1 MDGSREQ
8 VIGADRRDRQRRLR
22 RSILVAVPLGFLGYF
37 FVYPVASIL
46 GISLFGEAGFSF
58 SAFSAVASRGSL
70 RGAIWFTLWQAT
82 ASTILTLIVAMPAAY
97 VFARFSFPGK
107 SFFRA
112 AITVPFVLPTVVV
125 GAAYLAMLGPN
136 GPLGIDLRQTIWAI
150 LIAHVFYNY
159 AVVVRTVGGL
169 WAHLDP
175 RLEEAARM
183 LGAGRWRTF
192 REVSLPLLRPAI
204 AAAASIVFLF
214 TFTSFGV
221 VLILGGFEFSTI
233 EVEIWRQTTAFLDLP
248 VAGALAVVQLLGISS
263 ILVAY
268 SRYQE
273 RRSTELQLRP
283 VTEVARRPR
292 GWREAGLVWGVL
304 GFTGLFLGAPLAV
317 LAGRSLRVGDGYGV
331 DAYSSLGRA
340 DSSLVPPAEAI
351 GNSVLFAFGAT
362 AIALI
367 IGTMAAALI
376 AYHRSAISRWFD
388 VVLMLPLGTSAVTIG
403 FGFLVALDTPIDL
416 RTAPI
421 LVPIAHALVA
431 IPFVVR
437 TEVPVMRSVRTRLRE
452 AAGVL
457 GAPPGR
463 VWREIDLP
471 LIFRSMLVGAGFAFA
486 ISLGEFGAT
495 SFIARPDAPTL
506 PVAIFQL
513 LGRAG
518 AANFSQ
524 AMALSTILMGLTAV
538 SILSI
543 ERFRIGEMGEF

>member
-1 MDGSREQ
+1 MISSGALNRRRR
-8 VIGADRRDRQRRLR
+8 IGKAAL
-22 RSILVAVPLGFLGYF
+22 IAVPFTFLGYF
-37 FVYPVASIL
+37 FLYPLVSVL
-46 GISLFGEAGFSF
+46 GISFFPDGEFSLSSF
-58 SAFSAVASRGSL
+58 STVLSRGSL
-70 RGAIWFTLWQAT
+70 REAIWFTVWQAV
-82 ASTILTLIVAMPAAY
+82 ASTLLTLVVAMPAAY

-125 GAAYLAMLGPN
+125 GAAYLALLGPN
-136 GPLGIDLRQTIWAI
+136 GPLGIDLRQTVWAI
-150 LIAHVFYNY
+150 LIAHIFYNY

-204 AAAASIVFLF
+204 AAASSIVFLF

-221 VLILGGFEFSTI
+221 VLILGGLSYSTI

-248 VAGALAVVQLLGISS
+248 VAGALAVLQLVGISA

-273 RRSTELQLRP
+273 RRSVEQQLRP
-283 VTEVARRPR
+283 VVEVARRPR
-292 GWREAGLVWGVL
+292 GRREQGLVWGTL
-304 GFTGLFLGAPLAV
+304 GFTGLFLGTPLAV
-317 LAGRSLRVGDGYGV
+317 LVGQSLRVGGGYGF
-331 DAYSSLGRA
+331 DAYRSLA
-340 DSSLVPPAEAI
+340 DASATLVPPVEAI
-351 GNSVLFAFGAT
+351 GNSALFATTAT

-367 IGTMAAALI
+367 VGILAAVLI
-376 AYHRSAISRWFD
+376 AYYRGAVSRWFD

-403 FGFLVALDTPIDL
+403 FGFLIALDTPIDL

-421 LVPIAHALVA
+421 LVPIAHSLVA

-437 TEVPVMRSVRTRLRE
+437 TAVPVMRSVRTRLRE
-452 AAGVL
+452 AGAVL
-457 GAPPGR
+457 GAPPAR

-471 LIFRSMLVGAGFAFA
+471 LVFRAMLVGAGFAFA

-506 PVAIFQL
+506 PIAIFRL

-518 AANFSQ
+518 AANFAQ
-524 AMALSTILMGLTAV
+524 AMALSTVLMVMTAA
-538 SILSI
+538 SILAI
-543 ERFRIGEMGEF
+543 ERFRVGEMGEF

>member
-1 MDGSREQ
+1 MDRSRER
-8 VIGADRRDRQRRLR
+8 VIGEDRRNRQRRLR
-22 RSILVAVPLGFLGYF
+22 RFVLVAVPLAFLGYF

-46 GISLFGEAGFSF
+46 GISLFREAGFSF
-58 SAFSAVASRGSL
+58 SAFSAVASRSSL

-248 VAGALAVVQLLGISS
+248 VAGALAVVQLVGISS

-283 VTEVARRPR
+283 VTEVARKPR
-292 GWREAGLVWGVL
+292 GWREAGLMWGVL

-317 LAGRSLRVGDGYGV
+317 LAGRSLRVGDGYGF
-331 DAYSSLGRA
+331 DAYQSLGSTG
-340 DSSLVPPAEAI
+340 SSLVAPAEAI
-351 GNSVLFAFGAT
+351 GNSALYAFAAT

-367 IGTMAAALI
+367 VGTMAAALI
-376 AYHRSAISRWFD
+376 AYHRSAVSRWFD
-388 VVLMLPLGTSAVTIG
+388 VLLMLPLGTSAVTIG

-452 AAGVL
+452 AGAVL

-486 ISLGEFGAT
+486 LSLGEFGAT
-495 SFIARPDAPTL
+495 SFIARPDTPTL

-524 AMALSTILMGLTAV
+524 AMALSTILMGLTAI

>member
-1 MDGSREQ
+1 VDGSRDR
-8 VIGADRRDRQRRLR
+8 VISPDRRRRLR
-22 RSILVAVPLGFLGYF
+22 VFILVAVPLSFLAYF

-46 GISLFGEAGFSF
+46 GISLFGDAGLSF
-58 SAFSAVASRGSL
+58 AAFSAVATRSSL
-70 RGAIWFTLWQAT
+70 RGAIWFTVWQAT
-82 ASTILTLIVAMPAAY
+82 ASTLLTLIVAMPAAY

-125 GAAYLAMLGPN
+125 GAAYLALLGPG

-183 LGAGRWRTF
+183 LGAGRWQTF

-221 VLILGGFEFSTI
+221 VLILGGFEYSTI

-248 VAGALAVVQLLGISS
+248 VAGALAVVQLVGISS

-283 VTEVARRPR
+283 VLEVARRPR

-304 GFTGLFLGAPLAV
+304 GFTGIYLGTPLAV
-317 LAGRSLRVGDGYGV
+317 LVGRSLRVGDGYGF
-331 DAYSSLGRA
+331 DAYRNLGSA
-340 DSSLVPPAEAI
+340 GSSLVPPVEAI
-351 GNSVLFAFGAT
+351 GNSVLFATGAT
-362 AIALI
+362 LIALTV
-367 IGTMAAALI
+367 GTMAAGLI
-376 AYHRSAISRWFD
+376 AYHRTTVSRWFD
-388 VVLMLPLGTSAVTIG
+388 VLLMLPLGTSAVTIG

-437 TEVPVMRSVRTRLRE
+437 TEVPVMRSVRSRLRE
-452 AAGVL
+452 AGAVL

-495 SFIARPDAPTL
+495 SFIARPDSPTL
-506 PVAIFQL
+506 PVAIFAL

-518 AANFSQ
+518 AVNFGQ
-524 AMALSTILMGLTAV
+524 AMALSVILMGLTAT
-538 SILSI
+538 SILAI

>member
-1 MDGSREQ
+1 MIQQPRPNWSHRVGR
-8 VIGADRRDRQRRLR
+8 
-22 RSILVAVPLGFLGYF
+22 VAIVALPLIFLGYF
-37 FVYPVASIL
+37 FLFPLASIF
-46 GISLFGEAGFSF
+46 GISLFGESGFF
-58 SAFSAVASRGSL
+58 SAFSTVAGRASL
-70 RGAIWFTLWQAT
+70 RGAIWFTVWQAV
-82 ASTILTLIVAMPAAY
+82 ASTVLTLVVAMPAAY

-125 GAAYLAMLGPN
+125 GAAYLALLGPT
-136 GPLGIDLRQTIWAI
+136 GPLGLDLRHTIWAI

-183 LGAGRWRTF
+183 LGASRWRTF

-221 VLILGGFEFSTI
+221 VLILGGFQYSTI

-248 VAGALAVVQLLGISS
+248 VAGALAVLQLVGISA

-273 RRSTELQLRP
+273 RRSIEQQLRP
-283 VTEVARRPR
+283 VTEVARPPR
-292 GWREAGLVWGVL
+292 GGKEAALVWGVL

-317 LAGRSLRVGDGYGV
+317 LVTRSLRVGDGYGF
-331 DAYSSLGRA
+331 DAYSSLGKA
-340 DSSLVPPAEAI
+340 SATLVPPVEAI
-351 GNSVLFAFGAT
+351 GNSALFAAAAM
-362 AIALI
+362 AIAI
-367 IGTMAAALI
+367 VIGTMAATII
-376 AYHRSAISRWFD
+376 AYHRGAVSRWFD
-388 VVLMLPLGTSAVTIG
+388 VLLMLPLGTSAVTIG
-403 FGFLVALDTPIDL
+403 FGFLVALDAPIDL

-452 AAGVL
+452 AGAVL
-457 GAPPGR
+457 GAPPAR

-471 LIFRSMLVGAGFAFA
+471 LIFRAMLVGAGFAFA

-506 PVAIFQL
+506 PVAIFRL

-518 AANFSQ
+518 AANFAQ
-524 AMALSTILMGLTAV
+524 AMALSTILMGMTAA
-538 SILSI
+538 SILAI
-543 ERFRIGEMGEF
+543 ERFRIGDMGEF

>member
-1 MDGSREQ
+1 MTQTAPPARRTS
-8 VIGADRRDRQRRLR
+8 IGRLVL
-22 RSILVAVPLGFLGYF
+22 IVVPLAFLGYF
-37 FVYPVASIL
+37 FLYPLVSIL
-46 GISLFGEAGFSF
+46 GISLFGDGGLSLD
-58 SAFSAVASRGSL
+58 AFSSVASRGSL
-70 RGAIWFTLWQAT
+70 REAIWFTIWQAV
-82 ASTILTLIVAMPAAY
+82 ASTLLTLVIAMPAAY

-107 SFFRA
+107 RFFRA

-125 GAAYLAMLGPN
+125 GAAYLALLGPN

-175 RLEEAARM
+175 RLEEAARV
-183 LGAGRWRTF
+183 LGASRWRTF

-204 AAAASIVFLF
+204 AAAASMVFLF

-221 VLILGGFEFSTI
+221 VLILGGFRFTTI
-233 EVEIWRQTTAFLDLP
+233 EVEIWQQTTTFLDLP
-248 VAGALAVVQLLGISS
+248 VAGALALIQLVGISA
-263 ILVAY
+263 ILAAY

-273 RRSTELQLRP
+273 RRSVEQQLRP
-283 VTEVARRPR
+283 SPEVVRTPR

-317 LAGRSLRVGDGYGV
+317 LVDRSFRLGDGYGV
-331 DAYSSLGRA
+331 DAYRALGEA
-340 DSSLVPPAEAI
+340 SATFVSPVEAI
-351 GNSVLFAFGAT
+351 GNSALFAAAAT
-362 AIALI
+362 AIAI
-367 IGTMAAALI
+367 VIGTMAATVI
-376 AYHRSAISRWFD
+376 AYHRGAVSRWFD
-388 VVLMLPLGTSAVTIG
+388 VLLMLPLGTSAVTIG
-403 FGFLVALDTPIDL
+403 FGFLVALDAPIDL

-452 AAGVL
+452 AAAVL
-457 GAPPGR
+457 GAPPAT

-471 LIFRSMLVGAGFAFA
+471 LIFRAMLVGAGFAFA

-506 PVAIFQL
+506 PVAIFRL
-513 LGRAG
+513 LSRAG
-518 AANFSQ
+518 AANFTQ
-524 AMALSTILMGLTAV
+524 AMALSTVLMGMTAA
-538 SILSI
+538 SILAI

>member
-1 MDGSREQ
+1 MIRPETP
-8 VIGADRRDRQRRLR
+8 QRRSR
-22 RSILVAVPLGFLGYF
+22 VGRVALIAIPLGFLAYF

-46 GISLFGEAGFSF
+46 GISLFGEGGFSF
-58 SAFSAVASRGSL
+58 SAFSTIASRASL
-70 RGAIWFTLWQAT
+70 RGAIWFTVWQAV
-82 ASTILTLIVAMPAAY
+82 ASTLLTLVVAMPAAY

-107 SFFRA
+107 RFFRA

-125 GAAYLAMLGPN
+125 GAAYLALLGPG

-183 LGAGRWRTF
+183 LGASRWRTF

-221 VLILGGFEFSTI
+221 VLILGGFEYSTI

-248 VAGALAVVQLLGISS
+248 VAGALAVLQLVGISS

-273 RRSTELQLRP
+273 RRSVEQQLRP
-283 VTEVARRPR
+283 AMEVARRPR
-292 GWREAGLVWGVL
+292 GWRESTQVWGVL

-317 LAGRSLRVGDGYGV
+317 LVGRSLRVGDGYGF
-331 DAYSSLGRA
+331 DAYRSLGEA
-340 DSSLVPPAEAI
+340 TATLVPPVEAI
-351 GNSVLFAFGAT
+351 GNSALFATAAM
-362 AIALI
+362 AIALVV
-367 IGTMAAALI
+367 GTMAATLI
-376 AYHRSAISRWFD
+376 AYHRSAVSRWFD
-388 VVLMLPLGTSAVTIG
+388 VLLMLPLGTSAVTIG
-403 FGFLVALDTPIDL
+403 FGFLVALDVPIDL

-452 AAGVL
+452 AAAML

-471 LIFRSMLVGAGFAFA
+471 LIFRAMLVGAGFAFA

-506 PVAIFQL
+506 PVAIFRL

-518 AANFSQ
+518 PANFTQ
-524 AMALSTILMGLTAV
+524 AMALSTILMGLTAI

-543 ERFRIGEMGEF
+543 ERFRIGDMGEF

>member
-1 MDGSREQ
+1 MIDQ
-8 VIGADRRDRQRRLR
+8 HRRNRQRRLR
-22 RSILVAVPLGFLGYF
+22 RLILVAVPLGFLGYF

-46 GISLFGEAGFSF
+46 GISLFGEDGFSF
-58 SAFSAVASRGSL
+58 SAFSAVATRSSL
-70 RGAIWFTLWQAT
+70 RGAIWFTVWQAT

-136 GPLGIDLRQTIWAI
+136 GALGIGLRRAVCAI

-248 VAGALAVVQLLGISS
+248 VAGALAVVQLVGISS

-273 RRSTELQLRP
+273 RRTTELQLRP
-283 VTEVARRPR
+283 VAEVARKPR
-292 GWREAGLVWGVL
+292 GWREAGLMWGVL
-304 GFTGLFLGAPLAV
+304 GFTGLFLGAPLAF
-317 LAGRSLRVGDGYGV
+317 LAGRSLRVGDGYGF
-331 DAYSSLGRA
+331 DAYQSLGTA
-340 DSSLVPPAEAI
+340 GSSLVPPAQAI

-367 IGTMAAALI
+367 LGTMAAALI
-376 AYHRSAISRWFD
+376 AYHRSTVSQWFD
-388 VVLMLPLGTSAVTIG
+388 VLLMLPLGTSAVTIG

-452 AAGVL
+452 AGAVL

-518 AANFSQ
+518 AANFSG
-524 AMALSTILMGLTAV
+524 AMALSTILMGLTAL

>member
-1 MDGSREQ
+1 MIERQQPNRG
-8 VIGADRRDRQRRLR
+8 RRVGRLTL
-22 RSILVAVPLGFLGYF
+22 IAVPLVFLGYF
-37 FVYPVASIL
+37 FVYPVAGIL
-46 GISLFGEAGFSF
+46 GISLFSDGGFSF
-58 SAFSAVASRGSL
+58 SAFSEVASKASL
-70 RGAIWFTLWQAT
+70 RGAIWFTIWQAV
-82 ASTILTLIVAMPAAY
+82 ASTLLTLVVAMPAAY

-125 GAAYLAMLGPN
+125 GVAYLALLGPN
-136 GPLGIDLRQTIWAI
+136 GPLGVDLRQTIWAI

-192 REVSLPLLRPAI
+192 REVSLPLLLPAI
-204 AAAASIVFLF
+204 GAAASIVFLF

-221 VLILGGFEFSTI
+221 VLILGGFSYSTI
-233 EVEIWRQTTAFLDLP
+233 EVEIWRQTTAFLNLP
-248 VAGALAVVQLLGISS
+248 VAGALAVLQLVGISA

-273 RRSTELQLRP
+273 RRAVEQQLRP
-283 VTEVARRPR
+283 VIEVARPPR
-292 GWREAGLVWGVL
+292 GRRESGLVWGVL

-317 LAGRSLRVGDGYGV
+317 LVGRSLRVGDGYGF
-331 DAYSSLGRA
+331 DAYRSLGEA
-340 DSSLVPPAEAI
+340 SATLVPPVEAI
-351 GNSVLFAFGAT
+351 GNSALFATAAM

-367 IGTMAAALI
+367 VGTMAAALI
-376 AYHRSAISRWFD
+376 AYYRGAVSRWFD
-388 VVLMLPLGTSAVTIG
+388 VLLMLPLGTSAVTIG
-403 FGFLVALDTPIDL
+403 FGFLVALDAPIDL

-437 TEVPVMRSVRTRLRE
+437 TEVPVMQSVRNRLRE
-452 AAGVL
+452 AGAVL
-457 GAPPGR
+457 GAPPMR

-471 LIFRSMLVGAGFAFA
+471 LIFRAMLVGAGFAFA

-506 PVAIFQL
+506 PIAIYRL
-513 LGRAG
+513 LSRAG
-518 AANFSQ
+518 AANFGQ
-524 AMALSTILMGLTAV
+524 AMALSTLLMGLTAA
-538 SILSI
+538 SILAI

>member
-1 MDGSREQ
+1 MISPPRPNWRGR
-8 VIGADRRDRQRRLR
+8 VARLVL
-22 RSILVAVPLGFLGYF
+22 IAVPVVFLGYF
-37 FVYPVASIL
+37 FLYPVASIL
-46 GISLFGEAGFSF
+46 GISLFGEDGFSF
-58 SAFSAVASRGSL
+58 SAFSAVASRASL
-70 RGAIWFTLWQAT
+70 RGAIWFTVWQAV
-82 ASTILTLIVAMPAAY
+82 ASTLLTLVVAMPAAY

-125 GAAYLAMLGPN
+125 GAAYLALLGPT

-183 LGAGRWRTF
+183 LGASRWRTF

-221 VLILGGFEFSTI
+221 VLILGGFSYSTI

-248 VAGALAVVQLLGISS
+248 IAGALAALQLVGISA

-273 RRSTELQLRP
+273 RRTVEQQLRP
-283 VTEVARRPR
+283 VVEVARPPR
-292 GWREAGLVWGVL
+292 GRREGALVWGVL

-317 LAGRSLRVGDGYGV
+317 LVGRSLRVGDGYGF
-331 DAYSSLGRA
+331 DAYRSLGEA
-340 DSSLVPPAEAI
+340 SATLVPPIEAI
-351 GNSVLFAFGAT
+351 GNSAIFAAT
-362 AIALI
+362 AMAIALI
-367 IGTMAAALI
+367 VGTMAATLI

-388 VVLMLPLGTSAVTIG
+388 VLLMLPLGTSAVTIG

-452 AAGVL
+452 AGAVL

-471 LIFRSMLVGAGFAFA
+471 LIFRAMLVGAGFAFA
-486 ISLGEFGAT
+486 LSLGEFGAT

-506 PVAIFQL
+506 PIAIFRL
-513 LGRAG
+513 LSRAG
-518 AANFSQ
+518 AANFTQ
-524 AMALSTILMGLTAV
+524 AMALSTILMGLTAA
-538 SILSI
+538 SILAI

>member
-1 MDGSREQ
+1 MIRQ
-8 VIGADRRDRQRRLR
+8 DRPKRPGRLR
-22 RSILVAVPLGFLGYF
+22 RFVLIAIPLGFLGYF
-37 FVYPVASIL
+37 FIYPVASIL
-46 GISLFGEAGFSF
+46 GISLFGEGGFSF
-58 SAFSAVASRGSL
+58 SAFSAIAVRPSL

-82 ASTILTLIVAMPAAY
+82 ASTLATLMIAMPAAY
-97 VFARFSFPGK
+97 VFARFAFPGK

-125 GAAYLAMLGPN
+125 GAAYLAMLGPD

-248 VAGALAVVQLLGISS
+248 VAGALAVVQLVGISS

-283 VTEVARRPR
+283 VVEVAHPPR
-292 GWREAGLVWGVL
+292 GWRETGLVWGVL
-304 GFTGLFLGAPLAV
+304 GFTGLFLGSPLAV
-317 LAGRSLRVGDGYGV
+317 LAGRSLRVGDGYGL
-331 DAYSSLGRA
+331 DAYRSLGKA
-340 DSSLVPPAEAI
+340 GSSLVAPAEAI
-351 GNSVLFAFGAT
+351 GNSALFAVAAT
-362 AIALI
+362 VIALI
-367 IGTMAAALI
+367 IGTMAAGLI
-376 AYHRSAISRWFD
+376 AYHRSAVSRWFD
-388 VVLMLPLGTSAVTIG
+388 VLLMLPLGTSAVTIG

-452 AAGVL
+452 AGAVL

-506 PVAIFQL
+506 PVAIFRL

-524 AMALSTILMGLTAV
+524 AMALSTILMGLTAF
-538 SILSI
+538 SILAI

>member
-1 MDGSREQ
+1 MITQATPNRN
-8 VIGADRRDRQRRLR
+8 RRVG
-22 RSILVAVPLGFLGYF
+22 RSVLIAIPLAFLGYF
-37 FVYPVASIL
+37 FLYPLAGIL
-46 GISLFGEAGFSF
+46 GISLFGDGGLSLDPF
-58 SAFSAVASRGSL
+58 SAIASRASL
-70 RGAIWFTLWQAT
+70 RGAIWFTVWQAV
-82 ASTILTLIVAMPAAY
+82 ASTVLTLIIAMPAAY

-125 GAAYLAMLGPN
+125 GAAYLALLGPH

-221 VLILGGFEFSTI
+221 VLILGGFEYSTI
-233 EVEIWRQTTAFLDLP
+233 EVEIWRQTTTFLDLP
-248 VAGALAVVQLLGISS
+248 VAGALAVLQLVGISA

-273 RRSTELQLRP
+273 RRSVEQQLRP
-283 VTEVARRPR
+283 VIEVARPPR
-292 GWREAGLVWGVL
+292 GRREIGLVWGVL
-304 GFTGLFLGAPLAV
+304 GFTGLFLGAPLAILV
-317 LAGRSLRVGDGYGV
+317 GRSLRVGEGYGF
-331 DAYSSLGRA
+331 DAYRSLGEA
-340 DSSLVPPAEAI
+340 SATLVPPMEAI
-351 GNSVLFAFGAT
+351 GNSALYAIGAT
-362 AIALI
+362 AIAI
-367 IGTMAAALI
+367 VIGTMAATII
-376 AYHRSAISRWFD
+376 AYHRGAVSRWFD
-388 VVLMLPLGTSAVTIG
+388 VLLMLPLGTSAVTIG
-403 FGFLVALDTPIDL
+403 FGFLVALDSPIDL

-452 AAGVL
+452 AGAML
-457 GAPPGR
+457 GAPPAR

-471 LIFRSMLVGAGFAFA
+471 LIFRAMLVGAGFAFA

-506 PVAIFQL
+506 PLAIFRL

-518 AANFSQ
+518 AANFTQ
-524 AMALSTILMGLTAV
+524 AMALSTILMGMTTV
-538 SILSI
+538 SILAI

>member
-1 MDGSREQ
+1 
-8 VIGADRRDRQRRLR
+8 L
-22 RSILVAVPLGFLGYF
+22 FLGYF
-37 FVYPVASIL
+37 FLFPLASIL
-46 GISLFGEAGFSF
+46 GISLFEEGRFSF
-58 SAFSAVASRGSL
+58 AALSTVATRGSL
-70 RGAIWFTLWQAT
+70 RGAIWFTVWQAV
-82 ASTILTLIVAMPAAY
+82 ASTLLTLVIALPAAY

-107 SFFRA
+107 RFFRA

-125 GAAYLAMLGPN
+125 GAAYLALLGPN

-183 LGAGRWRTF
+183 LGASRWQTF

-221 VLILGGFEFSTI
+221 ILILGGFRYSTI
-233 EVEIWRQTTAFLDLP
+233 EVEIWRQTTTFLDLP
-248 VAGALAVVQLLGISS
+248 VAGALALFQLIGISA
-263 ILVAY
+263 ILATY

-273 RRSTELQLRP
+273 RRSVEQQLRP
-283 VTEVARRPR
+283 VREATRRPR
-292 GWREAGLVWGVL
+292 GIREVGLVWSVL
-304 GFTGLFLGAPLAV
+304 GFTGVFLGAPLAV
-317 LAGRSLRVGDGYGV
+317 LIGRSLRVGEGYGL
-331 DAYSSLGRA
+331 DAYRGLTEASA
-340 DSSLVPPAEAI
+340 TLVPPVEAI
-351 GNSVLFAFGAT
+351 GNSALFATVAT
-362 AIALI
+362 VIAVI
-367 IGTMAAALI
+367 IGTMAATVI
-376 AYHRSAISRWFD
+376 AYHRGTISRWFD
-388 VVLMLPLGTSAVTIG
+388 LLLMLPLGTSAVTIG
-403 FGFLVALDTPIDL
+403 FGFLIALDAPIDL

-452 AAGVL
+452 AGAVL
-457 GAPPGR
+457 GAPPAR

-471 LIFRSMLVGAGFAFA
+471 LIFRAMLVGAGFAFA
-486 ISLGEFGAT
+486 LSLGEFGAT

-506 PVAIFQL
+506 PVAIFRL
-513 LGRAG
+513 LGRSG

-524 AMALSTILMGLTAV
+524 AMALSTVLMAMTAA
-538 SILSI
+538 SIMAI

>member
-1 MDGSREQ
+1 MA
-8 VIGADRRDRQRRLR
+8 I
-22 RSILVAVPLGFLGYF
+22 PLSFLGYF
-37 FVYPVASIL
+37 FIYPVASIL
-46 GISLFGEAGFSF
+46 GISLFGEGGFSF
-58 SAFSAVASRGSL
+58 SAFSAIAVRPSL
-70 RGAIWFTLWQAT
+70 RGAIWFTVWQAT
-82 ASTILTLIVAMPAAY
+82 ASTLLTLIVAMPAAY

-125 GAAYLAMLGPN
+125 GVAYLAMLGPE

-192 REVSLPLLRPAI
+192 REVSLPLLRPAV

-221 VLILGGFEFSTI
+221 VLILGGFEYSTI

-248 VAGALAVVQLLGISS
+248 VAGALAVVQLVGISG

-283 VTEVARRPR
+283 VLEVARPPR
-292 GWREAGLVWGVL
+292 GWRETGLVWAVL
-304 GFTGLFLGAPLAV
+304 GSTGLFLGSPLAV
-317 LAGRSLRVGDGYGV
+317 LVGRSLRVGDRYGL
-331 DAYSSLGRA
+331 DAYWSLGNA
-340 DSSLVPPAEAI
+340 GSSLVAPVEAI
-351 GNSVLFAFGAT
+351 GNSALFAVTAT
-362 AIALI
+362 VIALT
-367 IGTMAAALI
+367 IGTMAAGLI
-376 AYHRSAISRWFD
+376 AYHRSTVSRWFD
-388 VVLMLPLGTSAVTIG
+388 VLLMLPLGTSAVTIG

-452 AAGVL
+452 AAAVL

-506 PVAIFQL
+506 PVAIFRL

-524 AMALSTILMGLTAV
+524 AMALSTILMGLTAI
-538 SILSI
+538 SILAI